1 MLRYTNH
8 NNKTDFRCYVYGDTI
23 FHVMQKPESFQKVEY
38 INRNFDSCVIK
49 EKFDF
54 LPSWQFS
61 HFIGIF
67 LS

>member
-1 MLRYTNH
+1 MFGYTDQDVIYMKMPYFMLC
-8 NNKTDFRCYVYGDTI
+8 K
-23 FHVMQKPESFQKVEY
+23 KPESFQKVEY

>member
-1 MLRYTNH
+1 MFGYTNH
-8 NNKTDFRCYVYGDTI
+8 DNIAERDAI